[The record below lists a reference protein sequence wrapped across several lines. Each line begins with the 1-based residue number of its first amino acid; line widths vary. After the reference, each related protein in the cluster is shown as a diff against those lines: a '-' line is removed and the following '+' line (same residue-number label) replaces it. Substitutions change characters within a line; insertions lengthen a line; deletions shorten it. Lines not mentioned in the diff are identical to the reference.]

1 MYVVIAEVGVLGSR
15 GWADR
20 GKSPEEYLILQNP
33 EMIAVSIAVENWE
46 NYISRLQE
54 LQCRKPSEP

>member
-1 MYVVIAEVGVLGSR
+1 MYDIIAEVGVLGSR

-33 EMIAVSIAVENWE
+33 EMIAVSIAVDN
-46 NYISRLQE
+46 
-54 LQCRKPSEP
+54 